1 MRDRMDARACRVAAL
16 LALAIVWLPSAAFA
30 APAGVG
36 RDPARLLA
44 ASRRALGGEA
54 VESVRTITAEASV
67 RTPNASL
74 ETRIVS
80 DRTGRAR
87 MEQGESFIAVVTR
100 DGGAVID
107 PVTRTL
113 APLDPATRTV
123 VRGHEVHMVAL
134 FPTTLWSAP
143 RWLGR
148 SDFEGQEALGVGFT
162 DELGAPVSLYLSEKD
177 ALPLG
182 YDVENH
188 SGTGA
193 ARVRVVLQEWMPL
206 DGVQLCR
213 EAIFVHG
220 PDRYR
225 YTYTQLRLNVARD
238 SELTVPE
245 WPATHATQ
253 AVDSGSLG
261 SVAAQDPWLAAA
273 PRGSL
278 SHGDVSRAD
287 SPPASASAPLS
298 AAQKRDVE
306 VLLKLH
312 RAVLD
317 AHRRQDADA
326 IVDREADDYVIV
338 NRGVV
343 STPSSEER
351 RARLAAY
358 LGSTRFQEYRDM
370 IDPIV
375 RISEDGMQGWVVAQV
390 FASGVQD
397 DGDGGETPIEFTC
410 AWVELYEKRAGRW
423 VRVGNV
429 SNFKETR

>member
-1 MRDRMDARACRVAAL
+1 MRDRVHAGARWFAIAL
-16 LALAIVWLPSAAFA
+16 VFAIATLPSVAFA
-30 APAGVG
+30 V
-36 RDPARLLA
+36 DPVRLLA

-54 VESVRTITAEASV
+54 AEGVRTITAEATV
-67 RTPNASL
+67 RTANGSFA
-74 ETRIVS
+74 TRVVS

-87 MEQGESFIAVVTR
+87 MEQGDSLVAIVARE
-100 DGGAVID
+100 GGAVIN
-107 PVTRTL
+107 
-113 APLDPATRTV
+113 PATGTTAPIDAAMRTV
-123 VRGHEVHMVAL
+123 VRGHEVHMLAL
-134 FPTTLWSAP
+134 FPTTRWTSP

-148 SDFEGQEALGVGFT
+148 SDFEGQRVMGVGFT
-162 DELGAPVSLYLSEKD
+162 DELGAPVSLYLSVKD
-177 ALPLG
+177 TIPVG
-182 YDVENH
+182 YELENH

-193 ARVRVVLQEWMPL
+193 ARVRVILKDWMPV

-220 PDRYR
+220 SDRYR
-225 YTYTQLRLNVARD
+225 YTYTQLRVNAARE
-238 SELTVPE
+238 SELVVPQWSAAPRTE
-245 WPATHATQ
+245 AL
-253 AVDSGSLG
+253 DGSSL
-261 SVAAQDPWLAAA
+261 SSAAQDPWVAVE

-278 SHGDVSRAD
+278 SQGDAPREDLPAASMGA
-287 SPPASASAPLS
+287 PPT

-326 IVDREADDYVIV
+326 IVDREADDYVIA

-343 STPSSEER
+343 TTPSREER
-351 RARLAAY
+351 RARIAAY
-358 LGSTRFQEYRDM
+358 LGSTRFQEYRDL

-410 AWVELYEKRAGRW
+410 AWIELYEKRAGRW